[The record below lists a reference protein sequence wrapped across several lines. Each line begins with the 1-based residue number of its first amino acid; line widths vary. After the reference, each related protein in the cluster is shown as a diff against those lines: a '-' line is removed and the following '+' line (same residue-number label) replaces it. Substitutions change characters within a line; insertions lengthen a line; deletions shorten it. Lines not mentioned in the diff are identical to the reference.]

1 MGKVGDVISGLSKI
15 VWNVGN
21 FIKIGDI
28 SLRIVLI
35 F

>member
-28 SLRIVLI
+28 SLIIFLI